1 VQRGMAERN
10 AGVPPE
16 QRIEFRIGINVGD
29 IIIDGDDI
37 FGDGVNVAARVQTLA
52 EPGGICTSKVVR
64 EQVLDKL
71 SFTFEDLGPQQVKN
85 IARPVEVYRVDL
97 GSEALQR
104 PHGGGRRWLPL
115 SRAVKWRWLAT
126 GVVVIGFAAVALLA
140 LPQLWKAAPAPA
152 PPAMSVAIA
161 PMTAPSSDTDASRLA
176 EVLTH
181 SVATRLSREGGRGGS
196 PHALVVAVDSAAA
209 SGGRAVTAAELARRV
224 NVRYVLEGELRR
236 SGNGYAVNLRL
247 VEGAAGGQI
256 WSQGDAW
263 QDADISTE
271 SSAKLRNVTVQARN
285 AIQGAETRRVAAQ
298 PLSGLSAMEL
308 VLRAIDLGRK
318 DQSLAGTIEV
328 RKLLD
333 EALRREPN
341 LVPALITRIAFA
353 DQELD
358 IDPDAAHRDRILREY
373 DELTNR
379 AIGLDRNDPVA
390 WDFRSAVLMYL
401 GRWDAALEANAM
413 AIKLA
418 PDEPFHT
425 QHRAWLMNMT
435 GRPAEALTL
444 VDRSLTIGPDT
455 NPGGALRVAC
465 EAHLLLG
472 QAEQA
477 ITTCEQAR
485 GLYNDDL
492 IVGLFLAAAYANH
505 GDLARAAAA
514 KSEVQRIAP
523 GYTIAQLRAKR
534 YSEVPEYQR
543 LAEKYWYEG
552 LRKAGFPQ
560 K

>member
-1 VQRGMAERN
+1 
-10 AGVPPE
+10 
-16 QRIEFRIGINVGD
+16 
-29 IIIDGDDI
+29 
-37 FGDGVNVAARVQTLA
+37 
-52 EPGGICTSKVVR
+52 
-64 EQVLDKL
+64 
-71 SFTFEDLGPQQVKN
+71 
-85 IARPVEVYRVDL
+85 
-97 GSEALQR
+97 
-104 PHGGGRRWLPL
+104 
-115 SRAVKWRWLAT
+115 
-126 GVVVIGFAAVALLA
+126 
-140 LPQLWKAAPAPA
+140 
-152 PPAMSVAIA
+152 MSVAIA

-181 SVATRLSREGGRGGS
+181 NVAMRLSREASGVS
-196 PHALVVAVDSAAA
+196 PRARVVVVDSAAA

-247 VEGAAGGQI
+247 VEGATGGQI
-256 WSQGDAW
+256 WSQADAW

-308 VLRAIDLGRK
+308 ALRAIDLK
-318 DQSLAGTIEV
+318 DQSLAGTIEK

-333 EALRREPN
+333 EALRRDPT
-341 LVPALITRIAFA
+341 LLPALILRIAVA
-353 DQELD
+353 DAELD

-373 DELTNR
+373 DEFTNR

-390 WDFRSAVLMYL
+390 WDLRSAVLMYL

-444 VDRSLTIGPDT
+444 VDRALAMGPDT
-455 NPGGALRVAC
+455 DRGGALRLVC

-485 GLYNDDL
+485 GLDNDDL
-492 IVGLFLAAAYANH
+492 IIGLFLAAAYANH
-505 GDLARAAAA
+505 GDLARAAVA

-534 YSEVPEYQR
+534 YSDHPEYLP

-552 LRKAGFPQ
+552 LRKAGFPEN
-560 K
+560 